1 MKYLFVVFFLIG
13 FSVFADQQYKTHRV
27 SRGETVESI
36 AREYNVPVSAIY
48 KLNPDAA
55 NGIQPSTTLII
66 PPRKVVAED
75 PSMSFIEHKVKRK
88 ETLYSL
94 SKEYNVSIEDI
105 KRYNK
110 HLYAEPLKKG
120 SILKIP
126 EKPALSETSPA
137 ITQAEEPLE
146 EVDTREHIVLP
157 KETKYGISREYGITV
172 EELEDMNPWV
182 DTLQPGMMLKIKLK
196 EEQPTFKDT
205 ANFRLYRVQPKET
218 LYSLIRDNEISRD
231 SLFNLNPQLKD
242 GLKAGMLLKLP
253 KDENELLQANHASKV
268 ENLEN
273 LIQYRNPKNL
283 VLMLP
288 FNLDKV
294 EIDSIDLAKKR
305 IQNDKVLQV
314 ALDFYTGVLMAVDS
328 AKSRGI
334 SVNLDVLDTQQDPS
348 HVNYLLNSN
357 DFENV
362 DAVIGP
368 LLQETSETAARQLR
382 YQGVPVISPLSTQ
395 EVRFLDNFVQ
405 TRPNK
410 EMMQNAMLQYIA
422 KNAEGKNIVII
433 AENSAA
439 KVRNE
444 LMQVLENEKVITPE
458 AGAVERQVLLENL
471 DKNKLNWV
479 ILETNSIGLLSSL
492 TSFLNSINE
501 EYPITLFTTDKN
513 KAYDDPS
520 ISNTH
525 LGKLNFHF
533 PSVDK
538 EYDAEKNKDF
548 INAYKKAYGLNPN
561 QYAVRG
567 FDITYDTL
575 LRLAAF
581 GSVYNSFETFDGI
594 TEYAENKF
602 HYNKKE
608 DGGYYN
614 NAMYIIKYDKD
625 LNRNVVR

>member
-146 EVDTREHIVLP
+146 EADTREHIVLP

-422 KNAEGKNIVII
+422 KNAEGKNVVII

-439 KVRNE
+439 KIRNE

-581 GSVYNSFETFDGI
+581 GSVYNSFETFDGT